1 MEPWRVPFVVGS
13 VARLAYGAASVL
25 APERMDG
32 TLAPSLH
39 GRPDPRMNLRGFG
52 GAQSAIAV
60 YTLATARTPRGARS
74 ALLLNALTDA
84 FDTGVSLLERRD
96 RGRFDRIVAGGVG
109 VNVAGLLCWGAAAV
123 ALRDA

>member
-1 MEPWRVPFVVGS
+1 MERWRIPFVVGS
-13 VARLAYGAASVL
+13 AARLAYGAAAVL

-32 TLAPSLH
+32 RLAPRLH

-52 GAQSAIAV
+52 GAQSAVAV

-74 ALLLNALTDA
+74 ALLLNALTDG

-96 RGRFDRIVAGGVG
+96 RGAVDRIVAGGVAL
-109 VNVAGLLCWGAAAV
+109 NVGGLLLWAV
-123 ALRDA
+123 AARALRAV

>member
-1 MEPWRVPFVVGS
+1 MERWRIPFVVGS
-13 VARLAYGAASVL
+13 AARLADGAAAGL

-32 TLAPSLH
+32 RLAPQLH

-74 ALLLNALTDA
+74 ALLLNALTDG

-96 RGRFDRIVAGGVG
+96 RGQVDPVVAGGVAL
-109 VNVAGLLCWGAAAV
+109 NVGGLLLWAAAAR
-123 ALRDA
+123 ALRTA